1 MPDFTATIADR
12 SPSQVVVLAR
22 GELDLASAVQLE
34 RVVEQ
39 AQDGGAVVLLDL
51 RDLVFCDSSGLRL
64 LLKLSTEARDN
75 GWELAIRIGDG
86 AVRRVVEMTHTAALL
101 NLADADDAP
110 RNGP

>member
-12 SPSQVVVLAR
+12 SPAEVVVLAR
-22 GELDLASAVQLE
+22 GELDLASAVQL
-34 RVVEQ
+34 RKVVEQ
-39 AQDGGAVVLLDL
+39 AHRGAGVVVLDL

-64 LLKLSTEARDN
+64 LLKLSTEAREN

-101 NLADADDAP
+101 NLADADDG
-110 RNGP
+110 RHG